1 MRKLD
6 TFVGLLTGKFNNQEQ
21 FNTMKEKNIEFPF
34 AEHVNTACNDKIQNL
49 PADFQGIFMVEESY
63 YTAKGNTHSSPH
75 LFLFTEEDGGI
86 KLTSYEIPAGYDKKT
101 FTYEK
106 MKEVEYSDLK
116 LSEKFTPAVY
126 KEVNG
131 TWEGGSVS
139 MFSPVLRFTLFE
151 RFSKD
156 CLEVSESMEVNG
168 KRTFGYD
175 DPILYKR
182 V

>member
-101 FTYEK
+101 FT
-106 MKEVEYSDLK
+106 
-116 LSEKFTPAVY
+116 
-126 KEVNG
+126 
-131 TWEGGSVS
+131 
-139 MFSPVLRFTLFE
+139 
-151 RFSKD
+151 
-156 CLEVSESMEVNG
+156 
-168 KRTFGYD
+168 
-175 DPILYKR
+175 
-182 V
+182 